1 LHRILTTD
9 LSNSYLCRK
18 IVALLQVILFL
29 LMLALDSHAT
39 SIVPKVIYLAILALM
54 FTPVLLI
61 EFIFVELLVS
71 VPISILLLF

>member
-1 LHRILTTD
+1 
-9 LSNSYLCRK
+9 
-18 IVALLQVILFL
+18 
-29 LMLALDSHAT
+29 MLALDSHAT